1 MFLLLAVGAI
11 AALCALLWRA
21 AVYALPLF
29 AGLSAGW
36 WSLNH
41 GAGFGC
47 VAVGLVSGVLTLAI
61 GRAAVTSPRIWIRRS
76 ALVLFL
82 LPAAYTGF
90 GIVADI
96 ADGTGTIWVVVLSLI
111 GGLAASGTAYARLTA
126 PRSEFG
132 PRL

>member
-1 MFLLLAVGAI
+1 MFLLLSVGAI

-29 AGLSAGW
+29 AGFTAGW

-47 VAVGLVSGVLTLAI
+47 VVVGLFSGVLTLAI
-61 GRAAVTSPRIWIRRS
+61 GRAAATSPRIWIRRI

-90 GIVADI
+90 GIVADL
-96 ADGTGTIWVVVLSLI
+96 AGGTGTIWVVVLSLI
-111 GGLAASGTAYARLTA
+111 GALTASGTAYTRLSA
-126 PRSEFG
+126 PSLGRERS
-132 PRL
+132 